1 MSNPKIAPTDAALR
15 RIDAPVR
22 TALADI
28 PADASFDVVVIGAG
42 GAGLSA
48 ALTAAIEGA
57 RVLVVERTGFIG
69 GTTAL
74 SAATTWVPLNAHC
87 ADVGFADS
95 VEMAEGFLTRAV
107 GDRSPAALRSAFVR
121 NGAAAVEYIER
132 NSQVKYRARP
142 FHPDY
147 LSELEGS
154 TLRGRAIEPK
164 TFDGRLLG
172 DWFGLVRPPIPEFT
186 VLGGMMVDRDDVAN
200 LLRLGRDWNAFRHS
214 LGIVVRHGRD
224 RLRYPRGTRLVMGNA
239 LIARQLYSLL
249 ERGVRFA
256 VGTTLEKLVRDG
268 VGAVTG
274 VTLSQGGVTRT
285 LRVTGGV
292 ILASGGFNRHP
303 RQRAERLPG
312 IDASWC
318 PGAPGHTGAAHDLAL
333 AAGGRYGSGGMSDC
347 FWAPVSLRQRAD
359 GSTAAFPHFLL
370 DRGKPGFIAVNQRGE
385 RFVNEST
392 SYHLFG
398 LAMQAAHRQSPAI
411 PAWLVTDR
419 AGLERYGIGMVRPGG
434 KGLAPFLADG
444 YLTEAATLAGLAAKL
459 GADAATLEA
468 SVARINDAAA
478 SGVDAQFGRG
488 TTDYQRANGDAT
500 RTGLANPCLGAI
512 GRAPF
517 YAVRLYPGDIG
528 AATGF
533 VTDAAARVLAE
544 GDWPIAGLYAV
555 GNDMHSIMGGV
566 YPAPGITIGPGLVF
580 GWLAAKDAVAR
591 LTPGAGATARRAAMA

>member
-1 MSNPKIAPTDAALR
+1 MSDAKIAPTDAALR
-15 RIDAPVR
+15 RIDTPVR
-22 TALADI
+22 TALTDI
-28 PADASFDVVVIGAG
+28 PADASFDLVVIGAG
-42 GAGLSA
+42 GAGLTA

-57 RVLVVERTGFIG
+57 RVLVVERTEFLG

-74 SAATTWVPLNAHC
+74 SAATTWVPLNSHC
-87 ADVGFADS
+87 TDVGFADS
-95 VEMAEGFLTRAV
+95 VEKAEGFLTRAV
-107 GDRSPAALRSAFVR
+107 GERSPAALRSAFVR
-121 NGAAAVEYIER
+121 NGAAAVDYIER

-164 TFDGRLLG
+164 PFDGRLLG

-186 VLGGMMVDRDDVAN
+186 VLGGMMVDRDDIAN
-200 LLRLGRDWNAFRHS
+200 LLKLGRDWKAFRHS
-214 LGIVVRHGRD
+214 LGIVARHGRD
-224 RLRYPRGTRLVMGNA
+224 RLSHARGTRLVMGNA

-249 ERGVRFA
+249 ERGAQFA
-256 VGTTLEKLVRDG
+256 LGTSLERLVRDG
-268 VGAVTG
+268 DGAVTG
-274 VTLSQGGVTRT
+274 VTLTQGGMSRT

-292 ILASGGFNRHP
+292 VLASGGFNRHP
-303 RQRAERLPG
+303 QKRAERLPG

-318 PGAPGHTGAAHDLAL
+318 PGAPGHTGAAQDLAL
-333 AAGGRYGSGGMSDC
+333 AAGARYGSGGMSDC
-347 FWAPVSLRQRAD
+347 FWAPVSLRKRAD

-370 DRGKPGFIAVNQRGE
+370 DRGKPGFVTVDQRGR

-411 PAWLVTDR
+411 PAWLITDR

-444 YLTEAATLAGLAAKL
+444 YLIEAATLAELATRL
-459 GADAATLEA
+459 GADAPVLQA
-468 SVARINDAAA
+468 SVAQINDAAA

-488 TTDYQRANGDAT
+488 STDYQRANGDAT
-500 RTGLANPCLGAI
+500 RTELANPCLGAL

-528 AATGF
+528 AATGL

-544 GDWPIAGLYAV
+544 GDWPIPGLYAV

-566 YPAPGITIGPGLVF
+566 YPAPGITLGPGLVF
-580 GWLAAKDAVAR
+580 GWLAALDA
-591 LTPGAGATARRAAMA
+591 LARRGQGAAAPARSAALV